1 MARELIKETALE
13 LAGKR
18 VPVRLFRNKR
28 ARRIILRI
36 DEDADG
42 GDGVV
47 VTLPNRASQKEG
59 LALVLDKADWVL
71 NQLDERLPRVPFADG
86 EMVPLGGVDYR
97 IRAVPGGFGV
107 ARGVIRLEWSE
118 ILVAGRPEHVARRV
132 KDWFKRQARDHIAP
146 RVREKAQ
153 ALDKQA
159 GRITIRDT
167 KSRWGSCSPDGNLSF
182 CWRLVMA
189 PDAVLDYVVAHE
201 VAHLAELNHGPKF
214 WRRVGELTADVEGSK
229 QWLRLNGEALH
240 RYG

>member
-28 ARRIILRI
+28 ARRVILRL

-42 GDGVV
+42 VDGVF

-59 LALVLDKADWVL
+59 LALVLDKADWIL
-71 NQLDERLPRVPFADG
+71 KQLDERLPRVPFADG
-86 EMVPLGGVDYR
+86 EMVPLRGVDYR
-97 IRAVPGGFGV
+97 IRAVPGG
-107 ARGVIRLEWSE
+107 RGAVRLEWSE

-132 KDWFKRQARDHIAP
+132 KDWFKNQARELIAP
-146 RVREKAQ
+146 RVREKAET
-153 ALDKQA
+153 LDRQP

-167 KSRWGSCSPDGNLSF
+167 KSRWGSCSHDGNLSF

-214 WRRVGELTADVEGSK
+214 WRWVEELTADVEGAK
-229 QWLRLNGEALH
+229 KWLRLNGEALH